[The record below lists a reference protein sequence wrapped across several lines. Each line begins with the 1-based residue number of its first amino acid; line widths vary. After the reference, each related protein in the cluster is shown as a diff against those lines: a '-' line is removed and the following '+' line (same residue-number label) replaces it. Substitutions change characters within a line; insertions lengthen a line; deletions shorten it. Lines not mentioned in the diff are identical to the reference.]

1 MQTVPESLDGDTLLD
16 RLRGSGLQLAVVV
29 DEYGGTAGLVT
40 LEDLVEEIVG
50 DVRDEHDRGEVNP
63 VRPLGRE
70 SWMVSGLLRDDE
82 LADATGFRMP
92 PGDYETLAGLV
103 LSPARPDPG
112 GQRRGQGGW
121 LADHRDGHGPAPG
134 GGAAG
139 GADPGPGAGG
149 EPGGGGEQMTGGA
162 AIFVAVFL
170 LILNAFFVGAE
181 FALVSARRDRLEAMA
196 ERGVDRARIVMRAAE
211 HTSMMMAGAQLGIT
225 LCTIGLG
232 ALGEPTVAYYLESLL
247 RPARACRP
255 RCMHALAFAVALVIV
270 SILHIVLGEMVTK
283 NIAIAAPEQ
292 TAMWLTPVLVGWIR
306 LIRPLIALLNVT
318 ANGILRLMNVEPK
331 DEVESAHTP
340 DELANMIADSRREGL
355 LDQAEH
361 RRLTQ
366 TLSSAER
373 TVADVLVPLDEVE
386 TVPHPP
392 TVGDIEEAVNRT
404 GFSRFPVRMPDGRLN
419 GYLHVKDV
427 LDQADADPSTPVP
440 YHRVRGLPEIPADS
454 RLDEALAALRRAR
467 SHVAKAVAADRTVLG
482 VVALEDLVEEYVGTV
497 RDGTHTDPDT

>member
-1 MQTVPESLDGDTLLD
+1 
-16 RLRGSGLQLAVVV
+16 
-29 DEYGGTAGLVT
+29 
-40 LEDLVEEIVG
+40 
-50 DVRDEHDRGEVNP
+50 
-63 VRPLGRE
+63 
-70 SWMVSGLLRDDE
+70 
-82 LADATGFRMP
+82 
-92 PGDYETLAGLV
+92 
-103 LSPARPDPG
+103 
-112 GQRRGQGGW
+112 
-121 LADHRDGHGPAPG
+121 
-134 GGAAG
+134 
-139 GADPGPGAGG
+139 
-149 EPGGGGEQMTGGA
+149 MTGGV
-162 AIFVAVFL
+162 AIVIAVFL
-170 LILNAFFVGAE
+170 LAANAFFVGAE

-196 ERGVDRARIVMRAAE
+196 ERGVDRARTVMRAAE

-232 ALGEPTVAYYLESLL
+232 ALGEPTVAFYLESLL
-247 RPARACRP
+247 HPFGLPAAVL
-255 RCMHALAFAVALVIV
+255 HALSFAIALIIV

-283 NIAIAAPEQ
+283 NLAIAAPER
-292 TAMWLTPVLVGWIR
+292 TAVLLTPALVGWIR
-306 LIRPLIALLNVT
+306 LIRPVISLLNMT
-318 ANGILRLMNVEPK
+318 ANGMLRLMKVEPK

-373 TVADVLVPLDEVE
+373 TVADVLVPLARVE

-392 TVGDIEEAVNRT
+392 TVGDIEEAVART
-404 GFSRFPVRMPDGRLN
+404 GFSRYPVRMADGRLN

-427 LDQADADPSTPVP
+427 LDQADADPATPVP

-482 VVALEDLVEEYVGTV
+482 IVALEDVVEEYVGTV
-497 RDGTHTDPDT
+497 RDGTHTDPAT

>member
-1 MQTVPESLDGDTLLD
+1 
-16 RLRGSGLQLAVVV
+16 
-29 DEYGGTAGLVT
+29 
-40 LEDLVEEIVG
+40 
-50 DVRDEHDRGEVNP
+50 
-63 VRPLGRE
+63 
-70 SWMVSGLLRDDE
+70 
-82 LADATGFRMP
+82 
-92 PGDYETLAGLV
+92 
-103 LSPARPDPG
+103 
-112 GQRRGQGGW
+112 
-121 LADHRDGHGPAPG
+121 
-134 GGAAG
+134 
-139 GADPGPGAGG
+139 
-149 EPGGGGEQMTGGA
+149 MTGGVA
-162 AIFVAVFL
+162 LLVAVFL
-170 LILNAFFVGAE
+170 LVLNAFFVGAE

-196 ERGVDRARIVMRAAE
+196 ERGVDRARMVMRAAE

-232 ALGEPTVAYYLESLL
+232 ALGEPTVAHFLEGLMAPL
-247 RPARACRP
+247 DLPAAVL
-255 RCMHALAFAVALVIV
+255 HAVAFAIALVFV

-283 NIAIAAPEQ
+283 NIAIAAPEK
-292 TAMWLTPVLVGWIR
+292 TAVWLTPVLVGWIR
-306 LIRPLIALLNVT
+306 LVRPLIAFLNWT
-318 ANGILRLMNVEPK
+318 ANGVLRLLNVEPK

-340 DELANMIADSRREGL
+340 DELANMIAESRREGL

-373 TVADVLVPLDEVE
+373 TVADVLVPIDEIE

-427 LDQADADPSTPVP
+427 LDQADQAPSTPVP

-467 SHVAKAVAADRTVLG
+467 SHVAKAVSADRTVLG

-497 RDGTHTDPDT
+497 RDGTHTDPET

>member
-1 MQTVPESLDGDTLLD
+1 
-16 RLRGSGLQLAVVV
+16 
-29 DEYGGTAGLVT
+29 
-40 LEDLVEEIVG
+40 
-50 DVRDEHDRGEVNP
+50 
-63 VRPLGRE
+63 
-70 SWMVSGLLRDDE
+70 
-82 LADATGFRMP
+82 
-92 PGDYETLAGLV
+92 
-103 LSPARPDPG
+103 
-112 GQRRGQGGW
+112 
-121 LADHRDGHGPAPG
+121 
-134 GGAAG
+134 
-139 GADPGPGAGG
+139 
-149 EPGGGGEQMTGGA
+149 MTGGV
-162 AIFVAVFL
+162 AILVAVFL
-170 LILNAFFVGAE
+170 LLLNAFFVGAE
-181 FALVSARRDRLEAMA
+181 FALVSARRDRLEALA

-232 ALGEPTVAYYLESLL
+232 ALGEPTVAHYLEFLL
-247 RPARACRP
+247 GPLNLPAAVL
-255 RCMHALAFAVALVIV
+255 HAVAFTVALVLV

-283 NIAIAAPEQ
+283 NIAIAAPEK
-292 TAMWLTPVLVGWIR
+292 TAVWLTPVLVGWVR
-306 LIRPLIALLNVT
+306 LIRPVIALLNAA
-318 ANGILRLMNVEPK
+318 ANGVLRLLKVEPK
-331 DEVESAHTP
+331 DEIESAHTP
-340 DELANMIADSRREGL
+340 EELANMIADSRREGL
-355 LDQAEH
+355 LDPAEH

-427 LDQADADPSTPVP
+427 LDQADQDPSTPVP

-497 RDGTHTDPDT
+497 RDATHTDPET

>member
-1 MQTVPESLDGDTLLD
+1 
-16 RLRGSGLQLAVVV
+16 
-29 DEYGGTAGLVT
+29 
-40 LEDLVEEIVG
+40 
-50 DVRDEHDRGEVNP
+50 
-63 VRPLGRE
+63 
-70 SWMVSGLLRDDE
+70 
-82 LADATGFRMP
+82 
-92 PGDYETLAGLV
+92 
-103 LSPARPDPG
+103 
-112 GQRRGQGGW
+112 
-121 LADHRDGHGPAPG
+121 
-134 GGAAG
+134 
-139 GADPGPGAGG
+139 
-149 EPGGGGEQMTGGA
+149 MTGGV
-162 AIFVAVFL
+162 AILVAVFL
-170 LILNAFFVGAE
+170 LVLNAFFVGAE

-196 ERGVDRARIVMRAAE
+196 ERGVDRARMVIRAAE
-211 HTSMMMAGAQLGIT
+211 NTSMMMAGAQLGIT

-232 ALGEPTVAYYLESLL
+232 ALGEPTVAHYLESVLHPL
-247 RPARACRP
+247 GLPAAVL
-255 RCMHALAFAVALVIV
+255 HALAFAIALVFV

-283 NIAIAAPEQ
+283 NIAIAAPEA
-292 TAMWLTPVLVGWIR
+292 TAVWLTPVLVGWIR
-306 LIRPLIALLNVT
+306 LIRPLIALLNAT
-318 ANGILRLMNVEPK
+318 ANGILRLLKVVPK

-373 TVADVLVPLDEVE
+373 TVADVLVPLDDVE

-392 TVGDIEEAVNRT
+392 TVGAIEEAVNRT

-427 LDQADADPSTPVP
+427 LDQADQAPSTPVP

-454 RLDEALAALRRAR
+454 RLDEALSALRRAR

-497 RDGTHTDPDT
+497 RDGTHTDPNT